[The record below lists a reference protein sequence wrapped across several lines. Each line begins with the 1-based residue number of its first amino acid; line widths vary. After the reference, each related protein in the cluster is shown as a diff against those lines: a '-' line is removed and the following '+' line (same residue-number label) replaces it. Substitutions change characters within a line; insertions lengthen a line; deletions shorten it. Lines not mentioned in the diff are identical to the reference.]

1 MLRIEDVPHMIKDHN
16 SAKNQKTY
24 LGTIKQLRLQVLAW
38 WANDRHRSG
47 LAIIVTTLT
56 VVEIKSS
63 TTKINIESTPGVDIK
78 VAHHGKVETGHTW
91 MT

>member
-1 MLRIEDVPHMIKDHN
+1 MLRIEDVPHMIKDN
-16 SAKNQKTY
+16 NLAKNQETH
-24 LGTIKQLRLQVLAW
+24 LGTIKQLRLQVLEW

-47 LAIIVTTLT
+47 LAIIVTTWT

-63 TTKINIESTPGVDIK
+63 TTKINIESTSGGEIK